1 MRKVIALLLAAIFIF
16 VTMVVINAYS
26 QGVLKNKRSVDSAYK
41 LNSDGRNN
49 SRVVLKEV
57 MDRDTAVVLGSSEL
71 NSSDE
76 IAYPSY
82 LFGNSGSDFK
92 MLLFG
97 KGYTQ
102 CIHHATA
109 VGAYSDILPGS
120 KVVIILSPQWFT
132 SDGLDPSAYASRF
145 SESLYLRMMKN
156 PNLSKTM
163 KQHITD
169 RLKTLLSADQKQL
182 SRLGLYEKR
191 YLGHNFNLFKTA
203 KTDLFRR
210 FMDFKNDLTLVQELS
225 ASNLSDAGA
234 IRSSDIDFGKLIAK
248 ANKEGNKQC
257 TNNDF
262 GMYNEYYDTYI
273 KNDMAAFKD
282 SNKAGSYAESPEYED
297 FRTFLDVCAELK
309 VEPLVTIVPVNGRWY
324 DYIGFPK
331 EGRKSYYDK
340 IRGICKEYGVKT
352 ADFSDK
358 EYEKYF
364 LKDAMHMGWKGWVY
378 FDQAVYNFYGE

>member
-16 VTMVVINAYS
+16 VTMVVLNAYS

-57 MDRDTAVVLGSSEL
+57 MDRDTAVILGSSEL

-76 IAYPSY
+76 IAFPSY

-262 GMYNEYYDTYI
+262 GMYNKYYDTYI
-273 KNDMAAFKD
+273 KNEWRHSKIQI
-282 SNKAGSYAESPEYED
+282 KPEVMQN
-297 FRTFLDVCAELK
+297 L
-309 VEPLVTIVPVNGRWY
+309 PNM
-324 DYIGFPK
+324 
-331 EGRKSYYDK
+331 K
-340 IRGICKEYGVKT
+340 ISGH
-352 ADFSDK
+352 FSM
-358 EYEKYF
+358 Y
-364 LKDAMHMGWKGWVY
+364 V
-378 FDQAVYNFYGE
+378 QS